1 MLQVKA
7 VSVVD
12 LFEVSDTDT
21 VWEAW
26 LTTLN
31 LIDMLEHTHRMGQY
45 YDFAQAR
52 DRIARLCAIAE
63 VHSIDKS
70 VCGCGLTEG
79 EHALLRRK
87 MMTFFKLQVANLKHF
102 VY

>member
-1 MLQVKA
+1 
-7 VSVVD
+7 VSVAD
-12 LFEVSDTDT
+12 LFEVSEGDT
-21 VWEAW
+21 VWDAW

-31 LIDMLEHTHRMGQY
+31 LIDMLEHIHRMGQY

-52 DRIARLCAIAE
+52 DKLAKLYTIAE
-63 VHSIDKS
+63 AHLIDKNIP
-70 VCGCGLTEG
+70 CMCGLSDG

-87 MMTFFKLQVANLKHF
+87 MLTFFKLQVANLKHF

>member
-1 MLQVKA
+1 M
-7 VSVVD
+7 SVAD
-12 LFEVSDTDT
+12 LFEVSESDT
-21 VWEAW
+21 VWDAW

-31 LIDMLEHTHRMGQY
+31 LIDMLEHTHRIGQY
-45 YDFAQAR
+45 YDFQQAR
-52 DRIARLCAIAE
+52 DKIAKLCAIAE
-63 VHSIDKS
+63 AHSIDRGACK
-70 VCGCGLTEG
+70 CGLSDG

>member
-1 MLQVKA
+1 M
-7 VSVVD
+7 SVAD
-12 LFEVSDTDT
+12 LFEVGENDT
-21 VWEAW
+21 VWDAW
-26 LTTLN
+26 LTTVN
-31 LIDMLEHTHRMGQY
+31 LIDMLEHTHRIDQY

-52 DRIARLCAIAE
+52 DRIVKLCAIAE
-63 VHSIDKS
+63 VHSIDKG
-70 VCGCGLTEG
+70 VCKCGLSDG

>member
-1 MLQVKA
+1 M
-7 VSVVD
+7 SVAD
-12 LFEVSDTDT
+12 LFEVGENDT

-26 LTTLN
+26 LTTVN
-31 LIDMLEHTHRMGQY
+31 LIDMLEHTHRIGQY

-52 DRIARLCAIAE
+52 DKRAKLCAIAE
-63 VHSIDKS
+63 AHSIDRGACK
-70 VCGCGLTEG
+70 CGLSDG